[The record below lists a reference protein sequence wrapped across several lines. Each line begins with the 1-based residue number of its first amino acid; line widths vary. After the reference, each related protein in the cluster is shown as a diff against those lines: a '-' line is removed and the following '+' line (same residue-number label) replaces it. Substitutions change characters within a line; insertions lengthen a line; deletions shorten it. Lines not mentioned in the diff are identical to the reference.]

1 MISFDEGSFGC
12 GGGYLDDAANF
23 LQSTGVPVEGCDE
36 YTVTDNG
43 APCPDWEANMY
54 KITGW
59 NYVSA
64 YTVPTTGL
72 IKNAIYNQG
81 PLVVGMVIYT
91 DLCNYYSSGVYS
103 YAGPTFSFGNQ
114 TIMNLVEGGHAVE
127 LIAWDDMHQCFI
139 VKNSWGT
146 SWGENGFFRIAYTEL
161 ASVVQFGN
169 VAISYAS
176 ASMTPTP
183 NPMADFYITTPNPYN
198 SSVTMADVS
207 DPMVDVSGNPP
218 LTVTFKDT
226 STSTTPVISW
236 FWNFGD
242 GAISTVQSPTHK
254 YMTPGIYNVS
264 LETGNEMG
272 VNIVTY
278 PDIVTVFQCP
288 ASNITARIISG
299 RIPLPVR
306 FTSTSTGTAITSYK
320 WNFGDGK
327 TSTVQNP
334 LHIYKKV
341 GMYTVTLTVT
351 GPLGTSTNSI
361 TAAAYPAPIARI
373 MVNRKSGKSPL
384 PVHFTSESTGTI
396 SSYLWS
402 FGDGQTSS
410 ARHTSHSY
418 TSAGMY
424 TATLTVTGPGGT
436 STKEITIVAK

>member
-43 APCPDWEANMY
+43 APCPDWEANTY

-91 DLCNYYSSGVYS
+91 DFCNYYSSGVYS

-176 ASMTPTP
+176 ASSPTP
-183 NPMADFYITTPNPYN
+183 NPMADFYLPTPNPYN
-198 SSVTMADVS
+198 SSVS
-207 DPMVDVSGNPP
+207 LSQILHDPMVDVHWKSYN
-218 LTVTFKDT
+218 LTFKDT

-242 GAISTVQSPTHK
+242 GAIRV
-254 YMTPGIYNVS
+254 
-264 LETGNEMG
+264 
-272 VNIVTY
+272 
-278 PDIVTVFQCP
+278 
-288 ASNITARIISG
+288 IILKAQL
-299 RIPLPVR
+299 IN
-306 FTSTSTGTAITSYK
+306 T
-320 WNFGDGK
+320 
-327 TSTVQNP
+327 
-334 LHIYKKV
+334 
-341 GMYTVTLTVT
+341 
-351 GPLGTSTNSI
+351 
-361 TAAAYPAPIARI
+361 
-373 MVNRKSGKSPL
+373 
-384 PVHFTSESTGTI
+384 
-396 SSYLWS
+396 
-402 FGDGQTSS
+402 
-410 ARHTSHSY
+410 
-418 TSAGMY
+418 
-424 TATLTVTGPGGT
+424 
-436 STKEITIVAK
+436 